1 MVVYDLNSLEE
12 LNQVVEATIES
23 KDPLIIDFWSDEGPK
38 CKVILPLFTEISDK
52 APKNFKYYKID
63 VKKHLDVAK
72 EFNIELTPT
81 FILFKDGKKLDDSIG
96 ASPHVLEHLVRT
108 GDYWA
113 LYGKYG
119 IPPY

>member
-1 MVVYDLNSLEE
+1 INSGKPIL
-12 LNQVVEATIES
+12 
-23 KDPLIIDFWSDEGPK
+23 IDFWAAWCGPCRF

-96 ASPHVLEHLVRT
+96 ASPHVLEVSRF
-108 GDYWA
+108 
-113 LYGKYG
+113 
-119 IPPY
+119 